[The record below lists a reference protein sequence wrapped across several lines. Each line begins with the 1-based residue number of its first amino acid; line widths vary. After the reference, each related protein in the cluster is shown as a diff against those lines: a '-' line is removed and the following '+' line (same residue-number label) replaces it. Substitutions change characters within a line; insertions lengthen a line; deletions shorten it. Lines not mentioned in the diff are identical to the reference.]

1 METAAFNPA
10 HINIAL
16 VHKGFDEKS
25 ERLAA
30 GPERWIGTN
39 VWPECLHQLEAAADV
54 GDDLR

>member
-16 VHKGFDEKS
+16 VHKGFDEKR
-25 ERLAA
+25 ERLTT

-39 VWPECLHQLEAAADV
+39 VRPERLHQLEAAADI